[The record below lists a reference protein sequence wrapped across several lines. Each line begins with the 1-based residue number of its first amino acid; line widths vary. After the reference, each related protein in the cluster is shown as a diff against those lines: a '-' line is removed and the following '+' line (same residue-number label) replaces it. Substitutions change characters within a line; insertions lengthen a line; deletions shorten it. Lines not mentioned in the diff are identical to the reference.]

1 MSDDKKNRGLT
12 FDMIYDEVRELN
24 TKVDALQNV
33 AVTHWCVAC
42 GMFGMLFGASSLG
55 RDLGRMI
62 FYYFGF
68 EV

>member
-24 TKVDALQNV
+24 TKVAELQDAATTRWLLM
-33 AVTHWCVAC
+33 C
-42 GMFGMLFGASSLG
+42 GMFGLLFGASSLG

-62 FYYFGF
+62 FCYFGF